1 MVVPMDYSAENDMSK
16 TVTESNVKDEDDSFA
31 IKSQSEGVQSD
42 IKMRELNKKDI
53 AAQKVEA

>member
-53 AAQKVEA
+53 AAQKSEV

>member
-53 AAQKVEA
+53 AAQKAEA